1 MVVTKILS
9 ASGSKK
15 LPNFDACPGTFLAI
29 HPSNYLKRLFLY
41 FYLILWLCWLQDIP
55 TQVCM
60 FWTSRVTWILNS
72 WSTNWAFGGSWVVEI
87 WPLTL
92 WVSRVL
98 KYPNKCLE
106 GLKFFFMSTWW
117 WDSKNMKEIV
127 LTMAFWATYK
137 IAQPIQPIW
146 QHIFALPW
154 SALKKPPWEFNFFHI
169 FGIPSSSRHEKCC
182 QILQTLFWVFQYS
195 RNSQWQQWVVVV
207 AEYLIA
213 YHLSY
218 ALWLK
223 FKYLKALNAF
233 KCI

>member
-1 MVVTKILS
+1 
-9 ASGSKK
+9 
-15 LPNFDACPGTFLAI
+15 
-29 HPSNYLKRLFLY
+29 
-41 FYLILWLCWLQDIP
+41 
-55 TQVCM
+55 M

-146 QHIFALPW
+146 EHILASLSLP
-154 SALKKPPWEFNFFHI
+154 SKSHRENSISSIILESPHQVDMKTVVKSSKHFFGFFN
-169 FGIPSSSRHEKCC
+169 
-182 QILQTLFWVFQYS
+182 TL
-195 RNSQWQQWVVVV
+195 
-207 AEYLIA
+207 ET
-213 YHLSY
+213 HGDDP
-218 ALWLK
+218 WLK
-223 FKYLKALNAF
+223 VLFCNREDTIQYHGGLRSRELCQAPL
-233 KCI
+233 CYWCS